1 MTKEPIKTGSPE
13 NTRFTE
19 KSLKLASIEITV
31 IYKIRIEI
39 QITRISFEIRDFFF
53 FLFFLRLK

>member
-13 NTRFTE
+13 NTQFTE

-39 QITRISFEIRDFFF
+39 QISRISFEIRDFFLF
-53 FLFFLRLK
+53 KFFLRLK